1 MLIRKQKLL
10 LGLMLTVSLLAAGC
24 GNHRSSEANSA
35 ADAQQTPA
43 QNSAA
48 AETASGGE
56 SSASAPA
63 SGTGSAEDAS
73 TPAVVYPRTVKHAMG
88 ETKLDKQPERVYA
101 PYMEDALLT
110 LGVKPV
116 LKWSLGPLVQEYLEP
131 QLQDV
136 PKIDFSAGENSE
148 QILAA
153 QPDLIVLYSSEMGA
167 DGVYERDAKI
177 APTYVFQDAAG
188 DWKGTLSEL
197 GDLLGKTAEA
207 DRAIADYEA
216 LVAEARSELAP
227 IVEGKTFATIRIK
240 PKEITLMD
248 GTYFSGATLYG
259 DLGLTPHRMVKELA
273 WENFVPLSME
283 ALPDLDADYIFYTV
297 QGNDAQANAERV
309 LGSDL
314 WKNLPAVKAGHAYP
328 VENNYWLATGAIAN
342 RMQIEDVLRLVKP

>member
-1 MLIRKQKLL
+1 MLLCKRTLL
-10 LGLMLTVSLLAAGC
+10 LGLLLTVSLLATAC
-24 GNHRSSEANSA
+24 GSQPSSEANA
-35 ADAQQTPA
+35 ATDAKQTSA

-48 AETASGGE
+48 TETASGE
-56 SSASAPA
+56 QSSAAA
-63 SGTGSAEDAS
+63 SEQTSGSDAS
-73 TPAVVYPRTVKHAMG
+73 ASAVVYPRTVKHALG

-131 QLQDV
+131 QLRDV

-188 DWKGTLSEL
+188 DWKGTISEL

-207 DRAIADYEA
+207 DQAIADYDA
-216 LVAEARSELAP
+216 FVAKARSELAP

-259 DLGLTPHRMVKELA
+259 DLGLTPHPMVKEQA
-273 WENFVPLSME
+273 WENFISLSME

-297 QGNDAQANAERV
+297 QGDDAQANADRV

-314 WKNLPAVKAGHAYP
+314 WKNLPAVKAGHAYQ

>member
-1 MLIRKQKLL
+1 MLISKRKLL

-24 GNHRSSEANSA
+24 GNQRSSEANSA
-35 ADAQQTPA
+35 ADAQQTSA

-48 AETASGGE
+48 AETASG
-56 SSASAPA
+56 
-63 SGTGSAEDAS
+63 EDAS
-73 TPAVVYPRTVKHAMG
+73 TSAVVYPRTVKHAMG

-167 DGVYERDAKI
+167 SGAYERDSQI
-177 APTYVFQDAAG
+177 APTYVFKDAAG

-207 DRAIADYEA
+207 DRAIADYDA
-216 LVAEARSELAP
+216 LVAKARSELAP

-259 DLGLTPHRMVKELA
+259 DLGLTPHPMVKEQA
-273 WENFVPLSME
+273 WENFITLSME

-297 QGNDAQANAERV
+297 QGDDARANADRV

-314 WKNLPAVKAGHAYP
+314 WKNLPAVKAGHAYL

>member
-1 MLIRKQKLL
+1 MLLCKRPLL
-10 LGLMLTVSLLAAGC
+10 LGLLLTVSLLATAC
-24 GNHRSSEANSA
+24 GSQPSSEANPA
-35 ADAQQTPA
+35 ADAKQTSA
-43 QNSAA
+43 QNSSA
-48 AETASGGE
+48 AETASGEE
-56 SSASAPA
+56 SSAAA
-63 SGTGSAEDAS
+63 SGQTSGSDAS
-73 TPAVVYPRTVKHAMG
+73 ASAVVYPRTVKHALG
-88 ETKLDKQPERVYA
+88 ETTLDKQPERVYA

-131 QLQDV
+131 QLRDV

-167 DGVYERDAKI
+167 DGAYERDAKI

-207 DRAIADYEA
+207 DRAIADYDA
-216 LVAEARSELAP
+216 LVTRARSELAP

-259 DLGLTPHRMVKELA
+259 DLGLTPHPMVKEQA
-273 WENFVPLSME
+273 WENFITLSME

-297 QGNDAQANAERV
+297 QGEDAKANADRV
-309 LGSDL
+309 LGSEL

-328 VENNYWLATGAIAN
+328 VENNYWLAAGAIAN